1 MEAETLCPGQILCE
15 YVWTAQVQAPM
26 KLQQQ
31 VEEKLQI
38 AMNQRS
44 TRAYGGRTPA
54 AARMLSE
61 LKQAIKEAG
70 LLLFSNPRQT

>member
-54 AARMLSE
+54 AAECFLS
-61 LKQAIKEAG
+61 L
-70 LLLFSNPRQT
+70 NRR